1 MTSELRQN
9 SISLLLAEVLAPE
22 ITPVH
27 RLQEHVRVWCVLQG
41 DLFSQV
47 WVTVP
52 EPLLWAWPQTAVGE
66 SETSQTGALSAKS

>member
-27 RLQEHVRVWCVLQG
+27 RLQEHVCVWCVLHG

-47 WVTVP
+47 
-52 EPLLWAWPQTAVGE
+52 
-66 SETSQTGALSAKS
+66 